1 MGECSVVCPKGVD
14 PARAINLNKVNST
27 QDYFFRF
34 LMPGAKKKATNKAPQ

>member
-1 MGECSVVCPKGVD
+1 MLGRLPKGVD